1 LKTKREHFQA
11 NQINL
16 NLTNPINPTFMSQ
29 SEEEKPLSAEEW
41 GQKVQRYSRVTLMKL
56 KIRENLLDLEH
67 SN

>member
-1 LKTKREHFQA
+1 
-11 NQINL
+11 
-16 NLTNPINPTFMSQ
+16 MSQ